1 MSKLLPLPNR
11 NLVILPNYITIAVR
25 SFVQRRQAGNGLA
38 QKEDWRGMSESVL
51 KVVKSGEVQDNSAG
65 KLSGAQKK
73 WLVRGLDQAG
83 GKLPLFDNNGQKVS
97 SRTVE
102 SCIKSGWAEP
112 WFENPIKPDW
122 LVCKLTDAG
131 RKALDS

>member
-1 MSKLLPLPNR
+1 
-11 NLVILPNYITIAVR
+11 
-25 SFVQRRQAGNGLA
+25 
-38 QKEDWRGMSESVL
+38 MSESVL

-65 KLSGAQKK
+65 KPSGAQKK